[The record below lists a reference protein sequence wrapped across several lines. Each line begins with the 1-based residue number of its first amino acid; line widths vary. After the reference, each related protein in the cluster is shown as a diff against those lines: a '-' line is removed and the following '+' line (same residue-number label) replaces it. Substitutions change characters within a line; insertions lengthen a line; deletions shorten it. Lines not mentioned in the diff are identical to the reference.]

1 MIQSS
6 GQLLEDLKRNAVS
19 GCLPPVI
26 GNSAVKFVRD
36 RERMCC
42 FMT

>member
-1 MIQSS
+1 MIHSS
-6 GQLLEDLKRNAVS
+6 GQLLKDLKRDAV
-19 GCLPPVI
+19 CLPPVI

-36 RERMCC
+36 ERMCC